1 MKLRNFTV
9 IIILLILLTDMSYS
23 QDRFDEIKRLAEKGD
38 VVAQMNLGNKY
49 YVGEGVPQNFTE
61 AVKWY
66 RKAADQ
72 GNAVAQFNLGVM
84 YAKGQGVAKSD
95 TEAAKWYRKA
105 ATQGSADSQNNL
117 GVMYRPFPATRFVG
131 AQGKWTKHRRK
142 SIESY
147 GRGSPLS
154 ALPVRDPPSLL
165 IGVAMM
171 YIYI

>member
-66 RKAADQ
+66 RMAARQ
-72 GNAVAQFNLGVM
+72 GNAVAQ
-84 YAKGQGVAKSD
+84 
-95 TEAAKWYRKA
+95 
-105 ATQGSADSQNNL
+105 NNL
-117 GVMYRPFPATRFVG
+117 RMMYSIGSGLPKNFIRAYVWASVAA
-131 AQGKWTKHRRK
+131 AQGNEQAMANRNVVADELTRAQLARAQRMAMRCFD
-142 SIESY
+142 SNY
-147 GRGSPLS
+147 RDCGR
-154 ALPVRDPPSLL
+154 
-165 IGVAMM
+165 
-171 YIYI
+171 